1 MLISEDLLLLYGAT
15 ITELECPEPL
25 FTQNDI
31 PEYYYQVM
39 SGKVKLTH
47 YDNGTEI
54 ITDLFEKG
62 AAIGE
67 FLLFTD
73 KRYPFNAAA
82 CESCKILQLPKSS
95 FLKLLEDNPEVRLN
109 IIKQLYIEIEKKS

>member
-15 ITELECPEPL
+15 ITELECPETL

-31 PEYYYQVM
+31 PEYYYQLV
-39 SGKVKLTH
+39 SGTIKLTH
-47 YDNGTEI
+47 YNNGTEV
-54 ITDLFEKG
+54 ITDLLEKG
-62 AAIGE
+62 AGIGE

-73 KRYPFNAAA
+73 KRYPFNAVA
-82 CESCKILQLPKSS
+82 CEFCKILQLSKTS

-109 IIKQLYIEIEKKS
+109 IIKQLYIDIEKKS